1 MVNITLWKKPK
12 GATVIEGFPGFG
24 LVGPIVT
31 EYLIDHLETEQIG
44 QFEYDELPATIAI
57 HEGKVINPMAI
68 HYSKKYN
75 IIIMHTILSVKG
87 KEWVFAKEIS
97 KMLEELKT
105 KETICLEGVNVME
118 ETKSEIFS
126 YGNPEFV
133 NLGAQEMKESII
145 MGVSAALLLRAK
157 NVSCLFALAQSQLP
171 GSKAAANIITFLD
184 KYLDLNVDPE
194 PLMEQATKFE
204 DKLKNLMQQAQS
216 AESEADKKNLSYL
229 G

>member
-1 MVNITLWKKPK
+1 MVAITLNKKPK
-12 GATVIEGFPGFG
+12 GATIIEGFPGFG

-31 EYLIDHLETEQIG
+31 EYLLDHLDTELIG
-44 QFEYDELPATIAI
+44 QFDYDELPATIAI
-57 HEGKVINPMAI
+57 HESKVVNPMAV
-68 HYSKKYN
+68 HYNKKFN

-87 KEWVFAKEIS
+87 KEWAFAKEIT
-97 KMLEELKT
+97 KMADELKA
-105 KETICLEGVNVME
+105 KEIICLEGVNVME
-118 ETKSEIFS
+118 PTEDTIFS

-157 NVSCLFALAQSQLP
+157 NVSCVFAQAQSQLP
-171 GSKAAANIITFLD
+171 DSKAAANIITFLD

-194 PLMEQATKFE
+194 PLIEQATKFE

-216 AESEADKKNLSYL
+216 AESEADKKTLSYL